1 MNDNKMTPLERKAT
15 WGLGAVFS
23 LRMLGMFMVL
33 PVLTTYGLQL
43 QHATESLIGLAIGI
57 YGLTQAIFQIPFG
70 FFSDKFGR
78 KSMIVFGLIIFI
90 VGSLIAA
97 LSDSIYGI
105 IIGRALQG
113 AGAISAAVM
122 ALLSDL
128 TREQNRTKAM
138 AFIGI
143 SFGITFALALVLG
156 PILTHIFGLQ
166 GLFWGIALLAFGGIM
181 ITLFTVPNSEHHT
194 VNRESSFVRGSVKK
208 VLFDAQL
215 LKLNVGIFSLHTL
228 LMAAF
233 VALPLIMHN
242 AGLVNEKHWVV
253 YLVTMLIAFIS
264 VLPFIIYAEK
274 KRKMKQVFLLC
285 IFLLII
291 AQAIFMISGTS
302 LWLIILGI
310 QIFFIGFNIMEALLP
325 SLISKE
331 APAGYKGTAMGIYS
345 TSQFLGVALGG
356 ILGGWLYQHYNAQA
370 VFAGCLFIGLV
381 WFAISLTLRQPPYV
395 SSLRIELPAHL
406 SNAQQ
411 QQLEQKFK
419 QQPGVNEVVI
429 MAQEQSAYIKVDTKQ
444 TPRATLESL
453 VLGV

>member
-1 MNDNKMTPLERKAT
+1 MQK
-15 WGLGAVFS
+15 
-23 LRMLGMFMVL
+23 
-33 PVLTTYGLQL
+33 
-43 QHATESLIGLAIGI
+43 
-57 YGLTQAIFQIPFG
+57 
-70 FFSDKFGR
+70 
-78 KSMIVFGLIIFI
+78 
-90 VGSLIAA
+90 
-97 LSDSIYGI
+97 
-105 IIGRALQG
+105 
-113 AGAISAAVM
+113 
-122 ALLSDL
+122 
-128 TREQNRTKAM
+128 
-138 AFIGI
+138 
-143 SFGITFALALVLG
+143 
-156 PILTHIFGLQ
+156 
-166 GLFWGIALLAFGGIM
+166 
-181 ITLFTVPNSEHHT
+181 
-194 VNRESSFVRGSVKK
+194 
-208 VLFDAQL
+208 
-215 LKLNVGIFSLHTL
+215 
-228 LMAAF
+228 
-233 VALPLIMHN
+233 
-242 AGLVNEKHWVV
+242 
-253 YLVTMLIAFIS
+253 
-264 VLPFIIYAEK
+264 K

-356 ILGGWLYQHYNAQA
+356 ILGGWLYQHYDAQA
-370 VFAGCLFIGLV
+370 VFAGCLLIGLV

>member
-15 WGLGAVFS
+15 WGLGTVFS

-57 YGLTQAIFQIPFG
+57 YGLTQAVFQIPFG
-70 FFSDKFGR
+70 IFSDKFGR
-78 KSMIVFGLIIFI
+78 KPIIVFGLIIFI
-90 VGSLIAA
+90 IGSLIAA
-97 LSDSIYGI
+97 LSDNIYGI

-166 GLFWGIALLAFGGIM
+166 GLFWGIALLAFGGII
-181 ITLFTVPNSEHHT
+181 ITLFTVPNSEHHIL
-194 VNRESSFVRGSVKK
+194 NRESGFVRGSVKK

-215 LKLNVGIFSLHTL
+215 LKLNTGIFSLHTL

-233 VALPLIMHN
+233 VALPLVMSE
-242 AGLVNEKHWVV
+242 AGLAKEKHWIV
-253 YLVTMLIAFIS
+253 YLVTMLIAFIT

-274 KRKMKQVFLLC
+274 KRKMKQVFLFC
-285 IFLLII
+285 IFLLIV
-291 AQAIFMISGTS
+291 AQAILIISGSS
-302 LWLIILGI
+302 LWLIIAGI
-310 QIFFIGFNIMEALLP
+310 QVFFIGFNIMEALLP

-356 ILGGWLYQHYNAQA
+356 ILGGWLYQHYSAQI
-370 VFAGCLFIGLV
+370 VFLGCLMIGII
-381 WFAISLTLRQPPYV
+381 WFFISLTLRQPSYV
-395 SSLRIELPAHL
+395 SSLRVELPENL
-406 SNAQQ
+406 SSSQQ
-411 QQLEQKFK
+411 QQLQQLFK
-419 QQPGVNEVVI
+419 QQPGVNEVMI
-429 MAQEQSAYIKVDTKQ
+429 MADEQSAYIKVDTKQ
-444 TPRATLESL
+444 TPRTTLESL
-453 VLGV
+453 VSSV

>member
-15 WGLGAVFS
+15 WGLGTVFS

-70 FFSDKFGR
+70 IFSDKFGR
-78 KSMIVFGLIIFI
+78 KPMIVFGLIIFI
-90 VGSLIAA
+90 IGSLIAA
-97 LSDSIYGI
+97 FSDNIYGI
-105 IIGRALQG
+105 ILGRALQG

-156 PILTHIFGLQ
+156 PILTHIFGLH
-166 GLFWGIALLAFGGIM
+166 GLFWGIALLAFGGII
-181 ITLFTVPNSEHHT
+181 ITLFTVPNSEHHIL
-194 VNRESSFVRGSVKK
+194 NRESGFVRGSVKK

-215 LKLNVGIFSLHTL
+215 LKLNTGIFSLHTL

-233 VALPLIMHN
+233 VALPLVMSS
-242 AGLVNEKHWVV
+242 AGLAKEKHWIV
-253 YLVTMLIAFIS
+253 YLVTMLIAFIT

-274 KRKMKQVFLLC
+274 KRKMKQVFLFC

-291 AQAIFMISGTS
+291 AQAILILSGSS
-302 LWLIILGI
+302 LWLIIAGI
-310 QIFFIGFNIMEALLP
+310 QVFFIGFNIMEALLP

-356 ILGGWLYQHYNAQA
+356 ILGGWLYQHYNAQT
-370 VFAGCLFIGLV
+370 VFLGCLVIGLI
-381 WFAISLTLRQPPYV
+381 WFFISLTLRQPSYV
-395 SSLRIELPAHL
+395 SSLRVELPKNL
-406 SNAQQ
+406 SSSQQ
-411 QQLEQKFK
+411 QKLQQLFK
-419 QQPGVNEVVI
+419 QQRGVNEVVMI
-429 MAQEQSAYIKVDTKQ
+429 ADEQSAYIKVDTKQ

-453 VLGV
+453 IPLV

>member
-1 MNDNKMTPLERKAT
+1 
-15 WGLGAVFS
+15 
-23 LRMLGMFMVL
+23 FMVL

-43 QHATESLIGLAIGI
+43 QHATESLIGLSIGI

-181 ITLFTVPNSEHHT
+181 ITLITVPNSEHHIL
-194 VNRESSFVRGSVKK
+194 NRESSFVRGSVKK

-345 TSQFLGVALGG
+345 TSQF
-356 ILGGWLYQHYNAQA
+356 
-370 VFAGCLFIGLV
+370 
-381 WFAISLTLRQPPYV
+381 
-395 SSLRIELPAHL
+395 
-406 SNAQQ
+406 
-411 QQLEQKFK
+411 
-419 QQPGVNEVVI
+419 
-429 MAQEQSAYIKVDTKQ
+429 
-444 TPRATLESL
+444 
-453 VLGV
+453 

>member
-1 MNDNKMTPLERKAT
+1 M
-15 WGLGAVFS
+15 
-23 LRMLGMFMVL
+23 
-33 PVLTTYGLQL
+33 Q
-43 QHATESLIGLAIGI
+43 
-57 YGLTQAIFQIPFG
+57 
-70 FFSDKFGR
+70 
-78 KSMIVFGLIIFI
+78 
-90 VGSLIAA
+90 
-97 LSDSIYGI
+97 
-105 IIGRALQG
+105 
-113 AGAISAAVM
+113 
-122 ALLSDL
+122 
-128 TREQNRTKAM
+128 
-138 AFIGI
+138 
-143 SFGITFALALVLG
+143 
-156 PILTHIFGLQ
+156 
-166 GLFWGIALLAFGGIM
+166 
-181 ITLFTVPNSEHHT
+181 
-194 VNRESSFVRGSVKK
+194 
-208 VLFDAQL
+208 
-215 LKLNVGIFSLHTL
+215 
-228 LMAAF
+228 
-233 VALPLIMHN
+233 
-242 AGLVNEKHWVV
+242 
-253 YLVTMLIAFIS
+253 
-264 VLPFIIYAEK
+264 K

-356 ILGGWLYQHYNAQA
+356 ILGGWLYQHYDAQA
-370 VFAGCLFIGLV
+370 VFAGCLLIGLV

>member
-15 WGLGAVFS
+15 WGLGTVFS

-33 PVLTTYGLQL
+33 PVLTTYGIQL

-70 FFSDKFGR
+70 IFSDKFGR
-78 KSMIVFGLIIFI
+78 KPMIVFGLIIFI
-90 VGSLIAA
+90 IGSLIAA
-97 LSDSIYGI
+97 LSDNIYGI

-156 PILTHIFGLQ
+156 PILTHIFGLH
-166 GLFWGIALLAFGGIM
+166 GLFWGIALLAFGGII
-181 ITLFTVPNSEHHT
+181 ITLFTVPNSEHHIL
-194 VNRESSFVRGSVKK
+194 NRESGFVRGSVKK

-215 LKLNVGIFSLHTL
+215 LKLNTGIFSLHTL

-233 VALPLIMHN
+233 VALPLVMN
-242 AGLVNEKHWVV
+242 SAGLAKEKHWIV
-253 YLVTMLIAFIS
+253 YLVTMLIAFIT

-274 KRKMKQVFLLC
+274 KRKMKQVFLFC
-285 IFLLII
+285 ISLLII
-291 AQAIFMISGTS
+291 AQVILIISGSS
-302 LWLIILGI
+302 LWLIIAGI
-310 QIFFIGFNIMEALLP
+310 QVFFIGFNIMEALLP

-356 ILGGWLYQHYNAQA
+356 ILGGWLYQHYSAQT
-370 VFAGCLFIGLV
+370 VFLGCLVIGFI
-381 WFAISLTLRQPPYV
+381 WFFISLTLRQPSYV
-395 SSLRIELPAHL
+395 SNLRVELPESL
-406 SNAQQ
+406 SSSQQ
-411 QQLEQKFK
+411 QQLQQLFK

-429 MAQEQSAYIKVDTKQ
+429 MADEQSAYIKVDTKK
-444 TPRATLESL
+444 TPRATLEALISL
-453 VLGV
+453 V

>member
-15 WGLGAVFS
+15 WGLGTVFS

-43 QHATESLIGLAIGI
+43 QYATESLIGLAIGI
-57 YGLTQAIFQIPFG
+57 YGLTQALFQIPFG
-70 FFSDKFGR
+70 ILSDKFGR
-78 KSMIVFGLIIFI
+78 KPVIVFGLVIFI
-90 VGSLIAA
+90 LGSLIAA
-97 LSDSIYGI
+97 MSDNIYGV

-143 SFGITFALALVLG
+143 SFGITFAIALVLG
-156 PILTHIFGLQ
+156 PILTHIFGLN
-166 GLFWGIALLAFGGIM
+166 GLFWGIALLAFLGII
-181 ITLFTVPNSEHHT
+181 ITLFTVPNSANHRL
-194 VNRESSFVRGSVKK
+194 NRESGFVRASVKK

-215 LKLNVGIFSLHTL
+215 LKLNIGIFSLHTL

-233 VALPLIMHN
+233 VALPLVMDS
-242 AGLVNEKHWVV
+242 AGLANEQHWIV
-253 YLVTMLIAFIS
+253 YLITMLIAFIT

-274 KRKMKQVFLLC
+274 KRKMKQVFLFC
-285 IFLLII
+285 ILLLII
-291 AQAIFMISGTS
+291 AQGVLIGASST
-302 LWLIILGI
+302 LWLIIIGI
-310 QIFFIGFNIMEALLP
+310 QLFFVGFNIMEALLP

-356 ILGGWLYQHYNAQA
+356 ILGGWLYEYYNAQA
-370 VFAGCLFIGLV
+370 VFLGCLAIGLI
-381 WFAISLTLRQPPYV
+381 WFLISLTLKQPPYV
-395 SSLRIELPAHL
+395 SSLRIELPAAL
-406 SNAQQ
+406 SLSQQ
-411 QQLEQKFK
+411 QQLQNNIS

-429 MAQEQSAYIKVDTKQ
+429 MADEQSAYIKVDTKL
-444 TPRATLESL
+444 TTRATLESL
-453 VLGV
+453 VRTL

>member
-1 MNDNKMTPLERKAT
+1 MNDNKMTPIERKAT
-15 WGLGAVFS
+15 WGLGTVFS

-57 YGLTQAIFQIPFG
+57 YGLTQALFQIPFG

-78 KSMIVFGLIIFI
+78 KPMIVFGLIVFI
-90 VGSLIAA
+90 IGSLIAA

-143 SFGITFALALVLG
+143 SFGVTFALALVLG
-156 PILTHIFGLQ
+156 PILTNIFGLN
-166 GLFWGIALLAFGGIM
+166 GLFWGIALLAGGGII
-181 ITLFTVPNSEHHT
+181 ITLFTIPNSENHV
-194 VNRESSFVRGSVKK
+194 VNRESSFIRGSVKK

-215 LKLNVGIFSLHTL
+215 LKLNIGIFSLHTL

-233 VALPLIMHN
+233 VALPLVMN
-242 AGLVNEKHWVV
+242 AAGLPREKHWIV
-253 YLVTMLIAFIS
+253 YLVTMLIAFIT

-274 KRKMKQVFLLC
+274 KRKMKQVFLFC
-285 IFLLII
+285 ILLLII
-291 AQAIFMISGTS
+291 AQAILISSGS
-302 LWLIILGI
+302 ALWAIIAGI
-310 QIFFIGFNIMEALLP
+310 QVFFIGFNIMEALLP

-356 ILGGWLYQHYNAQA
+356 ILGGWLYQHYDAQT
-370 VFAGCLFIGLV
+370 VFAGCLLIGIV
-381 WFAISLTLRQPPYV
+381 WFLISLTLRQPPYL
-395 SSLRIELPAHL
+395 SSLRIELPKNL
-406 SNAQQ
+406 SFTQQ
-411 QQLEQKFK
+411 EELQHIFK
-419 QQPGVNEVVI
+419 QQPGVNEIVI
-429 MAQEQSAYIKVDTKQ
+429 IADEQSAYIKVDTKQ
-444 TPRATLESL
+444 TPRTTLESL
-453 VLGV
+453 VLSV

>member
-181 ITLFTVPNSEHHT
+181 ITLITVPNSEH
-194 VNRESSFVRGSVKK
+194 
-208 VLFDAQL
+208 
-215 LKLNVGIFSLHTL
+215 
-228 LMAAF
+228 
-233 VALPLIMHN
+233 
-242 AGLVNEKHWVV
+242 
-253 YLVTMLIAFIS
+253 
-264 VLPFIIYAEK
+264 
-274 KRKMKQVFLLC
+274 
-285 IFLLII
+285 
-291 AQAIFMISGTS
+291 
-302 LWLIILGI
+302 
-310 QIFFIGFNIMEALLP
+310 
-325 SLISKE
+325 
-331 APAGYKGTAMGIYS
+331 
-345 TSQFLGVALGG
+345 
-356 ILGGWLYQHYNAQA
+356 
-370 VFAGCLFIGLV
+370 
-381 WFAISLTLRQPPYV
+381 
-395 SSLRIELPAHL
+395 
-406 SNAQQ
+406 
-411 QQLEQKFK
+411 
-419 QQPGVNEVVI
+419 
-429 MAQEQSAYIKVDTKQ
+429 
-444 TPRATLESL
+444 
-453 VLGV
+453 

>member
-90 VGSLIAA
+90 VGSLTAA

-181 ITLFTVPNSEHHT
+181 ITLITVPNSEHHIL
-194 VNRESSFVRGSVKK
+194 NRESSFVRGSVKK

-274 KRKMKQVFLLC
+274 NVK
-285 IFLLII
+285 
-291 AQAIFMISGTS
+291 
-302 LWLIILGI
+302 
-310 QIFFIGFNIMEALLP
+310 
-325 SLISKE
+325 
-331 APAGYKGTAMGIYS
+331 
-345 TSQFLGVALGG
+345 
-356 ILGGWLYQHYNAQA
+356 
-370 VFAGCLFIGLV
+370 
-381 WFAISLTLRQPPYV
+381 
-395 SSLRIELPAHL
+395 
-406 SNAQQ
+406 
-411 QQLEQKFK
+411 
-419 QQPGVNEVVI
+419 
-429 MAQEQSAYIKVDTKQ
+429 
-444 TPRATLESL
+444 
-453 VLGV
+453 

>member
-15 WGLGAVFS
+15 WGLGTVFS

-70 FFSDKFGR
+70 IFSDKFGR
-78 KSMIVFGLIIFI
+78 KPMIVFGLIIFI
-90 VGSLIAA
+90 IGSLIAA
-97 LSDSIYGI
+97 LSDNIYGI

-156 PILTHIFGLQ
+156 PILTHLFGLH
-166 GLFWGIALLAFGGIM
+166 GLFWGIALLAFGGII
-181 ITLFTVPNSEHHT
+181 ITLFTVPNSEHSIL
-194 VNRESSFVRGSVKK
+194 NRESGFVRGSVKK

-215 LKLNVGIFSLHTL
+215 LKLNIGIFSLHTL
-228 LMAAF
+228 LMASF
-233 VALPLIMHN
+233 VALPLVMSS
-242 AGLVNEKHWVV
+242 AGLAKEKHWIV
-253 YLVTMLIAFIS
+253 YLVTMLIAFIT

-291 AQAIFMISGTS
+291 AQAILIISDSS
-302 LWLIILGI
+302 LWLIIAGI
-310 QIFFIGFNIMEALLP
+310 QVFFIGFNIMEALLP

-356 ILGGWLYQHYNAQA
+356 ILGGWLYQHYNAQT
-370 VFAGCLFIGLV
+370 VFLGCLVIALI
-381 WFAISLTLRQPPYV
+381 WFFISLTLRQPSYV
-395 SSLRIELPAHL
+395 SSLRIELPKRL
-406 SNAQQ
+406 SSSQQ
-411 QQLEQKFK
+411 QQLQQLFK
-419 QQPGVNEVVI
+419 QQAGVNEVV
-429 MAQEQSAYIKVDTKQ
+429 MMPDEQSAYIKVDTKQ
-444 TPRATLESL
+444 TPRTTLESL
-453 VLGV
+453 IPLV

>member
-15 WGLGAVFS
+15 WGLGTVFS

-33 PVLTTYGLQL
+33 PVITTYGLQL
-43 QHATESLIGLAIGI
+43 QYATESLIGLAIGI

-78 KSMIVFGLIIFI
+78 KPMIIFGLIIFI
-90 VGSLIAA
+90 LGSIIAA
-97 LSDSIYGI
+97 LSANIYGV

-156 PILTHIFGLQ
+156 PVLTHIFGLN
-166 GLFWGIALLAFGGIM
+166 GLFWGIALLAFGGII
-181 ITLFTVPNSEHHT
+181 ITLFTVPNSENHI
-194 VNRESSFVRGSVKK
+194 VNRESGFVRGSVKK

-215 LKLNVGIFSLHTL
+215 LKLNFGIFSLHTL
-228 LMAAF
+228 LMSAF
-233 VALPLIMHN
+233 VALPLVMSK
-242 AGLVNEKHWVV
+242 AGLSPEKHWIV
-253 YLVTMLIAFIS
+253 YLITMLVAFIT

-274 KRKMKQVFLLC
+274 QRKMKQVFLFC

-291 AQAIFMISGTS
+291 AQAILISADAT
-302 LWLIILGI
+302 LWLIIAGI
-310 QIFFIGFNIMEALLP
+310 QVFFIGFNIMEALLP

-356 ILGGWLYQHYNAQA
+356 ILGGWLYQHYDAQI
-370 VFAGCLFIGLV
+370 VFGGCLFIGFI
-381 WFAISLTLRQPPYV
+381 WFIVSLTLRQPPYV
-395 SSLRIELPAHL
+395 SSLRIELPKNL
-406 SNAQQ
+406 SLSQQ
-411 QQLEQKFK
+411 DKLEHIFK
-419 QQPGVNEVVI
+419 QQPGVNEAVI
-429 MAQEQSAYIKVDTKQ
+429 IADEQSAYIKVDTKL
-444 TPRATLESL
+444 TTRKTLESL
-453 VLGV
+453 VTTL

>member
-1 MNDNKMTPLERKAT
+1 
-15 WGLGAVFS
+15 
-23 LRMLGMFMVL
+23 
-33 PVLTTYGLQL
+33 
-43 QHATESLIGLAIGI
+43 
-57 YGLTQAIFQIPFG
+57 
-70 FFSDKFGR
+70 
-78 KSMIVFGLIIFI
+78 
-90 VGSLIAA
+90 
-97 LSDSIYGI
+97 
-105 IIGRALQG
+105 
-113 AGAISAAVM
+113 M

-181 ITLFTVPNSEHHT
+181 ITLITVPNSEHHIL
-194 VNRESSFVRGSVKK
+194 NRESSFVRGSVKK

-356 ILGGWLYQHYNAQA
+356 ILGGWLYQHYDAQA
-370 VFAGCLFIGLV
+370 VFAGCLLIGLV

>member
-78 KSMIVFGLIIFI
+78 KPMIIFGLIIFI
-90 VGSLIAA
+90 LGSLIAA
-97 LSDSIYGI
+97 LSDNIYGI

-156 PILTHIFGLQ
+156 PILANIVGLN
-166 GLFWGIALLAFGGIM
+166 GLFWGIALLAFCGII
-181 ITLFTVPNSEHHT
+181 ITLFTVPNSENHIL
-194 VNRESSFVRGSVKK
+194 NRESGFVRGSVKK

-215 LKLNVGIFSLHTL
+215 LKLNTGIFSLHTL

-233 VALPLIMHN
+233 VALPLVMSK
-242 AGLVNEKHWVV
+242 AGLAPEKHWIV
-253 YLVTMLIAFIS
+253 YLVTMLIAFIT

-274 KRKMKQVFLLC
+274 KRKMKQIFLFC

-291 AQAIFMISGTS
+291 AQVILISSGST
-302 LWLIILGI
+302 LWLIIAGI
-310 QIFFIGFNIMEALLP
+310 QVFFIGFNIMEALLP

-356 ILGGWLYQHYNAQA
+356 ILGGWLYQHYNAPI
-370 VFAGCLFIGLV
+370 VFGGCLLIAIM

-395 SSLRIELPAHL
+395 SSLRVELPTGL
-406 SNAQQ
+406 SPIQQ
-411 QQLEQKFK
+411 QQLQQLFS

-429 MAQEQSAYIKVDTKQ
+429 IANEQSAYIKVDTKQ

-453 VLGV
+453 VLSV